1 MISVRRSVAIIV
13 ANMVCAFLFWIS
25 SAEGGSDG
33 RKVKL
38 AYAGWEVGTAIAY
51 VGIDAGIFKKFDIDV
66 EEVFIRDALSGG
78 VQSLVGVDFVLGFGN
93 PLAILQP
100 ILAGADIVF
109 LGSHV
114 SVEQYAMGV
123 RSDIAAVKELKGK
136 KIGVS
141 GLGGRSDLVA
151 RVILRR
157 AGLDPTKDV
166 QMVAAG
172 LAPQRVAALS
182 KNLIQGAP
190 LSPNMAAQA
199 KELGLK
205 VLEVKG
211 VPLVTA
217 LLMTTRSFV
226 KRDQEA
232 VRRFV
237 KGYLTAIHYFLFH
250 RAESLA
256 IIKKYFTGTDPS
268 ALENMYEA
276 FAAQLKPLPGPNGE
290 AVQAL
295 IDAVSAVDQRAKNVK
310 PADLFD
316 LRFLEELKASGFI
329 KDLYTEKVSL

>member
-1 MISVRRSVAIIV
+1 MA
-13 ANMVCAFLFWIS
+13 ANIVCAFLFWIS
-25 SAEGGSDG
+25 SAEGGSDAK
-33 RKVKL
+33 KVRL

-51 VGIDAGIFKKFDIDV
+51 VGIDSGIFKKFDIDV

-114 SVEQYAMGV
+114 SVAEYAMGV
-123 RSDIAAVKELKGK
+123 RGDIAAVKELKGK

-141 GLGGRSDLVA
+141 GVGGRSDLVA

-190 LSPNMAAQA
+190 LSPDMAAQA

-217 LLMTTRSFV
+217 LLMTTRSFI

-295 IDAVSAVDQRAKNVK
+295 IDAVSAVDQRARNVQ